1 MEPVW
6 VVEESLIAMG
16 GEDEVFVL
24 NSFHDFFFSLFFKH
38 LLLTGDVDNQ
48 KSHNAEKHLT
58 DIFKG
63 LYHLIFN
70 L

>member
-1 MEPVW
+1 
-6 VVEESLIAMG
+6 MG
-16 GEDEVFVL
+16 GENEIFVL
-24 NSFHDFFFSLFFKH
+24 DSFHDFFFSLFFKH
-38 LLLTGDVDNQ
+38 LLLTGDVDNK